1 MLAHQK
7 NTALTSRGFYQRLD
21 PFSFFNHWTFS
32 SEQNTGMVE
41 LIKSTLEAIYS
52 CWMDALVSK
61 PNVKI
66 QP

>member
-21 PFSFFNHWTFS
+21 PFSIFYHWIFS

-41 LIKSTLEAIYS
+41 LIKSTLEAI
-52 CWMDALVSK
+52 
-61 PNVKI
+61 
-66 QP
+66 